1 MKRIVFGILVYTV
14 FKVTAQSPPTGKQ
27 ASASA
32 VADSLYMTGNF
43 IRAINKYSEVGD
55 QKSNLQIAR
64 AYNVIG
70 NYDKAIIQYEGLVN
84 TDATL
89 QISRFELGKLYHKL
103 KRYDEARKV
112 FTLLVSDDGNNPEY
126 LYYQGEALRE
136 LDQIAGSLVAYKN
149 AVAVDSTHLKSL
161 FRLGKYF
168 VIMQEKNEALR
179 YIDKGLRFYENDVSL
194 INLKALALFN
204 NDEYDKALPLFER
217 LLELGE
223 KKEHIY
229 DKLATCYFKTWQF
242 EKAKST
248 YHTLIKIDDT
258 NADPYFNLAN
268 VFIKDQQMD
277 SAKFY
282 LNRSIEVQQPNFKR
296 EYLSLAIIA
305 REREDLNSA
314 FKYYKLAYEEEP
326 TDFTIFYQICALADQ
341 LFKDPK
347 MKLANYEN
355 FITKFGTDK
364 TFFSEMAQRRISE
377 LKEEIHFKGN

>member
-1 MKRIVFGILVYTV
+1 MKRIIVLFFAFILN
-14 FKVTAQSPPTGKQ
+14 KAAAQS
-27 ASASA
+27 SALA
-32 VADSLYMTGNF
+32 IADSLYATGNYVK
-43 IRAINKYSEVGD
+43 AINYYAQVGD
-55 QKSNLQIAR
+55 QKASLQVAR
-64 AYNVIG
+64 AYNAIG
-70 NYDKAIIQYEGLVN
+70 NFEKAAAQYEHLTV
-84 TDATL
+84 ASPEL
-89 QISRFELGKLYHKL
+89 QIACFELGKLYLKL
-103 KRYDEARKV
+103 KRFDDALKL
-112 FTLLVSDDGNNPEY
+112 FTALSNADSNNPEY

-161 FRLGKYF
+161 FQLGKYF

-229 DKLATCYFKTWQF
+229 DKLATSYFKTWQF

-268 VFIKDQQMD
+268 VFIKDQQID

-296 EYLSLAIIA
+296 EYLSLAVIA
-305 REREDLNSA
+305 HEREDLNSA

-326 TDFTIFYQICALADQ
+326 SDYTIFYQICALADQ